1 MSFFSPQVCILW
13 ENIHAFILKSLVILY
28 LKKYTIDVLPEF
40 LRPNLYVRFIDEC
53 VLYTSNYDS

>member
-28 LKKYTIDVLPEF
+28 LKKYTIDVLLEF